1 MEKLWIL
8 GSKFDDLT
16 HETPTL
22 EELLEK
28 VSDQGLFLL
37 SDPGDSAEYADE
49 VEIVNPWEIE
59 YKSDQLKPDED
70 EDAYII

>member
-1 MEKLWIL
+1 MGPE
-8 GSKFDDLT
+8 FDDLT
-16 HETPTL
+16 LETPTL

-37 SDPGDSAEYADE
+37 SDPGDSAEYVDN

-59 YKSDQLKPDED
+59 YKSEEDFPDKLDED